1 MYVLLNLKYALT
13 IQRSSNQFQ
22 FWRVCTMGSNKTER
36 RKRHRRRYIAKQV
49 AKIQALQEQ
58 HDHNSTASIV
68 ASQDIRVHTVRSSMD
83 GVHPDS
89 VLPCAV
95 KHDPVSGFQSFAA
108 EHYSRSPVELLKEGP
123 SVKKNW
129 FWRTNQVHLYWCM
142 VVHTWSLR
150 CQKWHQCMVISM
162 NCSGMNTLSC
172 S

>member
-1 MYVLLNLKYALT
+1 
-13 IQRSSNQFQ
+13 
-22 FWRVCTMGSNKTER
+22 MGSNKTER
-36 RKRHRRRYIAKQV
+36 RKRHRCRYIAKHV

-68 ASQDIRVHTVRSSMD
+68 ASQDVRVHTVRSSMD

-123 SVKKNW
+123 SVKETGSGE
-129 FWRTNQVHLYWCM
+129 RTKSICTGVWLYTPDHS
-142 VVHTWSLR
+142 VAR
-150 CQKWHQCMVISM
+150 
-162 NCSGMNTLSC
+162 SGINVW
-172 S
+172 

>member
-1 MYVLLNLKYALT
+1 
-13 IQRSSNQFQ
+13 
-22 FWRVCTMGSNKTER
+22 MGSNKTER
-36 RKRHRRRYIAKQV
+36 RKRHRRRYITKHL

-68 ASQDIRVHTVRSSMD
+68 ASQDVRVHTVRSSMD

-123 SVKKNW
+123 SVKETGSGE
-129 FWRTNQVHLYWCM
+129 RTKSICTGVWLYTPDHS
-142 VVHTWSLR
+142 VAR
-150 CQKWHQCMVISM
+150 
-162 NCSGMNTLSC
+162 SGINVW
-172 S
+172 